1 MVVKKITDR
10 LKKTRDQLSSVFK
23 SIFSF
28 RGEINREL
36 YEELEELL
44 VQTDM
49 GVETAHNLVKDI
61 ESQLSKKEKK
71 DPRSIYD
78 SLKTELKNNLSQIE
92 PNLNKADKGVP
103 TVLFV
108 IGVNGSGKTTSVA
121 KLANMFTNQRKKV
134 ILAACDTFR
143 GAAIE
148 QLDIWANKTGTYL
161 VKHQHNS
168 DAAAVAFDAAQ
179 AAVARKVDFLIV
191 DTAGR
196 LHTNKNL
203 MEELKKIKRTL
214 SKIIDGAP
222 HEVLLTVDATT
233 GQNAIQQAKIFHSEL
248 NVTGIILTKLDGTAK
263 GGVVIRIQNEL
274 NIPVKYIG
282 LGEGSDDLIPFNAS
296 DFVDALFEN

>member
-1 MVVKKITDR
+1 MPVNKITQR
-10 LKKTRDQLSSVFK
+10 LKKTRDRITSVLK
-23 SIFSF
+23 SIFNF
-28 RGEINREL
+28 RGEIAGEL

-44 VQTDM
+44 IQTDM
-49 GVETAHNLVKDI
+49 GADTAHKLVSKI
-61 ESQLSKKEKK
+61 ELHLSKKEKK
-71 DPRSIYD
+71 DPEIVYEA
-78 SLKTELKNNLSQIE
+78 LKKEIRLNLTRIPTDLK
-92 PNLNKADKGVP
+92 KAESGLPAVI
-103 TVLFV
+103 FV

-121 KLANMFTNQRKKV
+121 KLANLFTNNKKKV

-148 QLDIWANKTGTYL
+148 QLEIWANRTSTQL

-179 AAVARKVDFLIV
+179 AAISRKSDFLII

-214 SKIIDGAP
+214 AKLIPGAP
-222 HEVLLTVDATT
+222 HEILLTIDATT

-263 GGVVIRIQNEL
+263 GAVVIRIQNEL

-282 LGEGSDDLIPFNAS
+282 LGEGMDDLIPFNAT
-296 DFVDALFEN
+296 DFVDALFEK